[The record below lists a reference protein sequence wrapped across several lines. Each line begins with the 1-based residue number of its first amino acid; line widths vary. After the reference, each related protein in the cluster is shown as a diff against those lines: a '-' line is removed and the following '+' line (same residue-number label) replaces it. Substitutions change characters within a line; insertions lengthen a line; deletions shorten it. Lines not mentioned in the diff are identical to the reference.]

1 MDNNILPL
9 EKISDTIVEQLPPWK
24 VLVRTDDAGRV
35 VDINS
40 NAFVQDTDGWVQID
54 SGSGDR
60 YHHAQGNYLPGPLTD
75 ERGLYRYKLTDGAV
89 VERTAEEMDGDWA
102 PIGTEHDPLEA
113 LQEENTLLRAHVKAL
128 ADRGEFLEDCIAE
141 MAMVVYAE

>member
-9 EKISDTIVEQLPPWK
+9 EKISDTIVEKLPPWK

-40 NAFVQDTDGWVQID
+40 NAFVQDIDGWVQID
-54 SGSGDR
+54 SGHGDR
-60 YHHAQGNYLPGPLTD
+60 YHHAQGNYLPGPLMD
-75 ERGLYRYKLTDGAV
+75 VRGVYRYKLEDGAI

-102 PIGTEHDPLEA
+102 PMGTDQDHLEA
-113 LQEENTLLRAHVKAL
+113 LQKENTLLRTQVQAL

>member
-40 NAFVQDTDGWVQID
+40 NAFVQNTEYWVEID
-54 SGSGDR
+54 SGYGDR
-60 YHHAQGNYLPGPLTD
+60 YMHAQGNYLPGPLMD
-75 ERGLYRYKLTDGAV
+75 ERGVYRYRLEDGAV
-89 VERTAEEMDGDWA
+89 VERTREEMDGDWVEPEPA
-102 PIGTEHDPLEA
+102 ADPMAVFEAAYLEGVNEA
-113 LQEENTLLRAHVKAL
+113 
-128 ADRGEFLEDCIAE
+128 
-141 MAMVVYAE
+141 

>member
-54 SGSGDR
+54 SGHGDR
-60 YHHAQGNYLPGPLTD
+60 YHHAQGNYLPGTLVD
-75 ERGLYRYKLTDGAV
+75 ERGVYRYALEDGAI
-89 VERTAEEMDGDWA
+89 VERTQEEMDVDYTPTDPA
-102 PIGTEHDPLEA
+102 PDQTARLDALES
-113 LQEENTLLRAHVKAL
+113 TLAAYEAAYMEGVNEA
-128 ADRGEFLEDCIAE
+128 
-141 MAMVVYAE
+141 